1 VTEKGATAGAMA
13 TAMAMATSSAP
24 FRLDGKVALV
34 TGAGSGIGEQIAR
47 VYARQ
52 GAAVIVGDRDEAGGT
67 RVTTLIVAEG
77 GRARYQPLDVTDSA
91 SAQDAVASCPARPPA
106 PPPAPPPRPPPP
118 PATEGG
124 LHVLVNNAGIGY
136 VGDVLETDEGE
147 YEKLMAVN
155 ARGVFLCSKAAV
167 AHMVAHGGGVIVNMA
182 SVAGMVAVG
191 RRFAYGASKGAVI
204 AMTKSMAIDLVERGV
219 RVNCICPGTIHT
231 PFVEGYLDRF
241 HKDNKEETLAGLNAR
256 QPMGRLG
263 MPEEIA
269 YAALYLASDEAAF
282 ATGSELVV
290 DGGLTAR

>member
-91 SAQDAVASCPARPPA
+91 SGPAAGARA
-106 PPPAPPPRPPPP
+106 GGAPP

>member
-1 VTEKGATAGAMA
+1 MTETGATAGAMA
-13 TAMAMATSSAP
+13 TAMATSSAP

-91 SAQDAVASCPARPPA
+91 SAQDAVASCA
-106 PPPAPPPRPPPP
+106 
-118 PATEGG
+118 ATEGG

>member
-1 VTEKGATAGAMA
+1 
-13 TAMAMATSSAP
+13 
-24 FRLDGKVALV
+24 V

-91 SAQDAVASCPARPPA
+91 SAQDAVASCA
-106 PPPAPPPRPPPP
+106 
-118 PATEGG
+118 ATEGG

>member
-1 VTEKGATAGAMA
+1 VTETGATAGAMA
-13 TAMAMATSSAP
+13 TAMATSSAP

-91 SAQDAVASCPARPPA
+91 SAQDAVASCA
-106 PPPAPPPRPPPP
+106 
-118 PATEGG
+118 ATEGG

>member
-1 VTEKGATAGAMA
+1 MTETGATAGAMA
-13 TAMAMATSSAP
+13 TATSSAP

-91 SAQDAVASCPARPPA
+91 SAQDATASCA
-106 PPPAPPPRPPPP
+106 
-118 PATEGG
+118 ATEGG

-263 MPEEIA
+263 TPEEIA

>member
-1 VTEKGATAGAMA
+1 MTEKGAMA
-13 TAMAMATSSAP
+13 TAMATSSAP

-91 SAQDAVASCPARPPA
+91 SAHAAVASCA
-106 PPPAPPPRPPPP
+106 
-118 PATEGG
+118 ATEGG

>member
-1 VTEKGATAGAMA
+1 VTETGATAGAMA
-13 TAMAMATSSAP
+13 TAMATSSAP

-91 SAQDAVASCPARPPA
+91 SAQDAVASCA
-106 PPPAPPPRPPPP
+106 
-118 PATEGG
+118 ATEGG

-263 MPEEIA
+263 TPEEIA